1 MFLRIFGFIIS
12 GIISLVIYFEVS
24 NVNFSSDEPNKDRLL
39 VDLVSYVLDKLHY
52 DPQIINDDFSIK
64 VYDDFI
70 HAVDSQKR
78 FLLKSDLE
86 LFSQYRL
93 SIDDQINTSE
103 ITFFNVVHETLKTRV
118 DEVESFYNEILE
130 VPFNF
135 QINEEINLDYENL
148 EYAENTNELK
158 KIWRKRLK
166 LSALDGYASK
176 KEINDE
182 EKEDVE
188 KKILSDSEIE
198 KESRTSIVNNLK
210 DFFQFNSELE
220 RADWFSIYLNSIVTQ
235 FDPHTSYFAPEA
247 KEIFD
252 QNISGK
258 FQGIGARLFK
268 RNQQVE
274 ISEIIIGGPVWRD
287 NLLNVGDII
296 IAVAQS
302 IEEEPI
308 EISLMKLSDATDL
321 IKGEKGTNVFL
332 TVKRVDGGIEQVEIT
347 RDVVELEET
356 YAKSSIIKDDSNVYG
371 LINLPRFYVDF
382 ADYGERNAASDIKN
396 EILGLKSKGIN
407 GLILDLRNNGGG
419 SLKTVVDITGFFIEK
434 GPVVQ
439 VKSIGGR
446 KEILRDNDPSV
457 IWDGPL
463 VILVNE
469 FSASASEIL
478 AAALQD
484 YNRAIIL
491 GSKQTYG
498 KGTVQNVIDLNNVIS
513 GNTYGD
519 LGSLKITTDK
529 FYRVNGGST
538 QLEGVKSDLIFPNRY
553 SYIDI
558 GEKDLEN
565 PLSWDKIDPAKYDNS
580 VKIFNYSQAI
590 TNSIDRISQNEYFSL
605 IDQHAKLIKSKQD
618 DKTISLDYKSYKE
631 DREKF
636 KSQTDKLKIIEE
648 FITPYL
654 FEWNENNLNSNSSY
668 NDDMKEKRDRWI
680 ETLEKDIYVDE
691 AMNLLKDLS
700 SFNGNDILSQTN
712 QERILID

>member
-1 MFLRIFGFIIS
+1 MFLRIFGFLIS
-12 GIISLVIYFEVS
+12 AVVSLVIYFEVS
-24 NVNFSSDEPNKDRLL
+24 NTKFSSDEPNKDKLL

-52 DPQIINDDFSIK
+52 DPKIINDNFSIN
-64 VYDDFI
+64 VYEDFI
-70 HAVDSQKR
+70 EAVDSQKR
-78 FLLKSDLE
+78 FLLKSDIE
-86 LFSQYRL
+86 LFSQYKL
-93 SIDDQINTSE
+93 LIDDQIKSSD
-103 ITFFNVVHETLKTRV
+103 ITFFNIVYETLKSRM
-118 DEVESFYNEILE
+118 DEVESFYQE
-130 VPFNF
+130 VLFTPFNF
-135 QINEEINLDYENL
+135 SIDEEINLDYENQ
-148 EYAENTNELK
+148 EYVDGIEELK
-158 KIWRKRLK
+158 KLWRKRLK
-166 LSALDGYASK
+166 LSALDGFASK
-176 KEINDE
+176 KEINVEDDE
-182 EKEDVE
+182 TKT
-188 KKILSDSEIE
+188 DSEIE
-198 KESRTSIVNNLK
+198 IESRKSINDNLR

-220 RADWFSIYLNSIVTQ
+220 RKDWFSIYLNSIVTQ
-235 FDPHTSYFAPEA
+235 YDPHTTYLAPEA
-247 KEIFD
+247 KEVFD

-302 IEEEPI
+302 KEEEPQ

-321 IKGEKGTNVFL
+321 IKGEKGTNVYL

-347 RDVVELEET
+347 RDIVELEET
-356 YAKSSIIKDDSNVYG
+356 YAKSSIINDDTNTFG

-382 ADYGERNAASDIKN
+382 DDYGERNAASDIKK
-396 EILGLKSKGIN
+396 EIISLKNKGID

-446 KEILRDNDPSV
+446 KEILRDNDSS
-457 IWDGPL
+457 ILWDGPL
-463 VILVNE
+463 VIMVNE

-484 YNRAIIL
+484 YNRAVIL

-498 KGTVQNVIDLNNVIS
+498 KGTVQNIIDLNNVIS

-519 LGSLKITTDK
+519 LGSLKITTDM

-553 SYIDI
+553 SYVDI
-558 GEKDLEN
+558 GEKDLDN
-565 PLSWDKIDPAKYDNS
+565 PLNWNKIDPARYDNS
-580 VKIFNYSQAI
+580 SKIFNYSQAI
-590 TNSIDRISQNEYFSL
+590 EKSKKRISDNEYFSI
-605 IDQHAKLIKSKQD
+605 IDQHAKLVKSNQD
-618 DKTISLDYKSYKE
+618 DKMISLDYKSYKE
-631 DREKF
+631 DQENF
-636 KSQTDKLKIIEE
+636 KLQSDKLKIIDE
-648 FITPYL
+648 FISPYV
-654 FEWNENNLNSNSSY
+654 FDWNESNQNTDSSY

-680 ETLEKDIYVDE
+680 KTLEKDIYVNE

-700 SFNGNDILSQTN
+700 SIEGGQILSQLN
-712 QERILID
+712 KD

>member
-1 MFLRIFGFIIS
+1 MFLRIFGFVIS

-70 HAVDSQKR
+70 DAVDSQKR

-93 SIDDQINTSE
+93 SIDDQINSSD
-103 ITFFNVVHETLKTRV
+103 IAFFNVVYETLKKRIN
-118 DEVESFYNEILE
+118 EVENFYGEILE

-148 EYAENTNELK
+148 EYASSSDELK

-176 KEINDE
+176 KEIKDKE
-182 EKEDVE
+182 EAISEE
-188 KKILSDSEIE
+188 EIE
-198 KESRTSIVNNLK
+198 KESRTAIFENLK
-210 DFFQFNSELE
+210 DFFQFNNELE
-220 RADWFSIYLNSIVTQ
+220 RSDWFSIYLNSIVTQ
-235 FDPHTSYFAPEA
+235 FDPHTSYLAPEA
-247 KEIFD
+247 KEAFD

-302 IEEEPI
+302 AEEEPT

-332 TVKRVDGGIEQVEIT
+332 TVKRVDGGVEQVEIT
-347 RDVVELEET
+347 RDIVELEET
-356 YAKSSIIKDDSNVYG
+356 YAKSSIIKDESNIYG

-382 ADYGERNAASDIKN
+382 DDYGERNAASDIKK
-396 EILGLKSKGIN
+396 EILELKNKNIN

-446 KEILRDNDPSV
+446 KEILKDNDPSI

-498 KGTVQNVIDLNNVIS
+498 KGTVQNVVDLNNVIS

-565 PLSWDKIDPAKYDNS
+565 PLSWDKIDPARYDNS
-580 VKIFNYSQAI
+580 VNFFNYAQAI
-590 TNSIDRISQNEYFSL
+590 SNSKERIGQNEYFSI

-618 DKTISLDYKSYKE
+618 DKTISLDYNSYKE
-631 DREKF
+631 DQEEF
-636 KSQTDKLKIIEE
+636 KLQSDKLKVIEE
-648 FITPYL
+648 FNSPYL
-654 FEWNENNLNSNSSY
+654 FEWNDNNLNANSSY

-680 ETLEKDIYVDE
+680 KSLQKDIYVDE

-700 SFNGNDILSQTN
+700 SFKGNDILSQIN
-712 QERILID
+712 ID

>member
-12 GIISLVIYFEVS
+12 GIISLVIYFEIS

-70 HAVDSQKR
+70 DAVDSQKR

-86 LFSQYRL
+86 LFSQFKL
-93 SIDDQINTSE
+93 SIDDQINSSD
-103 ITFFNVVHETLKTRV
+103 IAFFNIVYETLKTRI
-118 DEVESFYNEILE
+118 DEVEGFYSEILE
-130 VPFNF
+130 VPFSF
-135 QINEEINLDYENL
+135 QIDEEINLDYENL
-148 EYAENTNELK
+148 EYASNTAELK
-158 KIWRKRLK
+158 KTWRKRLK

-176 KEINDE
+176 KEIKDNKKAISE
-182 EKEDVE
+182 E
-188 KKILSDSEIE
+188 EIE
-198 KESRTSIVNNLK
+198 KESRTAILENLK

-220 RADWFSIYLNSIVTQ
+220 RSDWFSIYLNSIVTQ
-235 FDPHTSYFAPEA
+235 FDPHTSYLAPEA
-247 KEIFD
+247 KEAFD

-302 IEEEPI
+302 ADEEPT

-332 TVKRVDGGIEQVEIT
+332 TVKRVDGGVEQIQIT
-347 RDVVELEET
+347 RDIVELEET

-382 ADYGERNAASDIKN
+382 DDYGERNAASDIKK
-396 EILGLKSKGIN
+396 EILELKNKDIN

-446 KEILRDNDPSV
+446 KEILKDNDPSI

-498 KGTVQNVIDLNNVIS
+498 KGTVQNIIDLNNVIS

-529 FYRVNGGST
+529 FYRINGGST

-565 PLSWDKIDPAKYDNS
+565 PLSWDKIDPARYDNS
-580 VKIFNYSQAI
+580 VKVFNYSQAI
-590 TNSIDRISQNEYFSL
+590 TNSKERIGQNEYFSI
-605 IDQHAKLIKSKQD
+605 IDNHAKLIKAKQE
-618 DKTISLDYKSYKE
+618 DKTISLDYISYKKDQE
-631 DREKF
+631 DF
-636 KSQTDKLKIIEE
+636 KLQSDKLKVIEE
-648 FITPYL
+648 FNSPYL
-654 FEWNENNLNSNSSY
+654 FEWNDNNLNLNSSY

-680 ETLEKDIYVDE
+680 ESLQKDIYVDE

-700 SFNGNDILSQTN
+700 SFKGNDIISQ
-712 QERILID
+712 IKID

>member
-1 MFLRIFGFIIS
+1 MFLRIFGFVIS

-70 HAVDSQKR
+70 DAVDSQKR

-86 LFSQYRL
+86 LFSQFRL
-93 SIDDQINTSE
+93 SIDDQINSSD
-103 ITFFNVVHETLKTRV
+103 ITFFNVVYETLKKRI
-118 DEVESFYNEILE
+118 DEVENFYGEILE

-148 EYAENTNELK
+148 DYASGSDELK

-176 KEINDE
+176 KEIKDKE
-182 EKEDVE
+182 EVISEE
-188 KKILSDSEIE
+188 EIE
-198 KESRTSIVNNLK
+198 KESRTAISENLK
-210 DFFQFNSELE
+210 DFFQFNNELE
-220 RADWFSIYLNSIVTQ
+220 RSDWFSIYLNSIVTQ
-235 FDPHTSYFAPEA
+235 FDPHTSYLAPEA
-247 KEIFD
+247 KEAFD

-302 IEEEPI
+302 AEEEPT
-308 EISLMKLSDATDL
+308 EISLMKLTDATDL

-347 RDVVELEET
+347 RDIVELEET
-356 YAKSSIIKDDSNVYG
+356 YAKSSIIKDDSNIYG

-382 ADYGERNAASDIKN
+382 DDYGERNAASDIKK
-396 EILGLKSKGIN
+396 EILELKNKNIN

-446 KEILRDNDPSV
+446 KEILKDNDLSI

-498 KGTVQNVIDLNNVIS
+498 KGTVQNVVDLNNVIS

-565 PLSWDKIDPAKYDNS
+565 PLSWDKIDPARYDNS
-580 VKIFNYSQAI
+580 VKVFNYAQAI
-590 TNSIDRISQNEYFSL
+590 SNSKERIGQNKYFSI

-618 DKTISLDYKSYKE
+618 DKTISLDYNSYKE
-631 DREKF
+631 DQEEF
-636 KSQTDKLKIIEE
+636 KLQSDKLKVIEE
-648 FITPYL
+648 FNSPYL
-654 FEWNENNLNSNSSY
+654 FEWNDNNLNTNSSY

-680 ETLEKDIYVDE
+680 KSLQKDIYVDE

-700 SFNGNDILSQTN
+700 SYKGNDILSQIN
-712 QERILID
+712 ID

>member
-103 ITFFNVVHETLKTRV
+103 ITFFNVVHETLKTRI

-176 KEINDE
+176 KEINDQ
-182 EKEDVE
+182 EKEDETE
-188 KKILSDSEIE
+188 KVMSDYEIE

>member
-70 HAVDSQKR
+70 DAVDSQKR
-78 FLLKSDLE
+78 FLLKSDIE
-86 LFSQYRL
+86 LFSQFRL
-93 SIDDQINTSE
+93 SIDDQINSSD
-103 ITFFNVVHETLKTRV
+103 IAFFNLVYETLKTRI
-118 DEVESFYNEILE
+118 DKVESFYGEILE

-135 QINEEINLDYENL
+135 QLNEEINLDYENL
-148 EYAENTNELK
+148 EYASNSDELK

-176 KEINDE
+176 KEIKDNGE
-182 EKEDVE
+182 VISEQ
-188 KKILSDSEIE
+188 EIE
-198 KESRTSIVNNLK
+198 KDSRTAISENLK

-220 RADWFSIYLNSIVTQ
+220 RSDWFSIYLNSIVTQ
-235 FDPHTSYFAPEA
+235 FDPHTSYLAPEA
-247 KEIFD
+247 KEAFD

-302 IEEEPI
+302 LEEEPT
-308 EISLMKLSDATDL
+308 EISLMKLTDATDL

-347 RDVVELEET
+347 RDIVELEET

-382 ADYGERNAASDIKN
+382 DDYGERNAASDIKK
-396 EILGLKSKGIN
+396 EILELKNKNIN

-446 KEILRDNDPSV
+446 KEILKDNDPSI

-498 KGTVQNVIDLNNVIS
+498 KGTVQNVVDLNNVIS

-565 PLSWDKIDPAKYDNS
+565 PLSWDKIDPARYDNS
-580 VKIFNYSQAI
+580 VKVFNYAQAI
-590 TNSIDRISQNEYFSL
+590 SNSKERIGKNEYFTI

-618 DKTISLDYKSYKE
+618 DKTISLDYNSYKE
-631 DREKF
+631 DQEEF
-636 KSQTDKLKIIEE
+636 KLQSDKLKVIEE
-648 FITPYL
+648 FISPYL
-654 FEWNENNLNSNSSY
+654 FEWNDNNLNANSSY

-680 ETLEKDIYVDE
+680 ESLQKDIYVDE

-700 SFNGNDILSQTN
+700 SFKGNDILSQIN
-712 QERILID
+712 ID

>member
-1 MFLRIFGFIIS
+1 MFLRIFGFLIS
-12 GIISLVIYFEVS
+12 AIVSFVIYFEVS
-24 NVNFSSDEPNKDRLL
+24 NTKFSSEEPNKDKLL

-52 DPQIINDDFSIK
+52 DPKIINDDFSIN
-64 VYDDFI
+64 VYEDFI
-70 HAVDSQKR
+70 DAVDSQKR
-78 FLLKSDLE
+78 FLIKSDIE

-93 SIDDQINTSE
+93 LIDDQIKSSD
-103 ITFFNVVHETLKTRV
+103 ITFFNIVYETLQTRM
-118 DEVESFYNEILE
+118 DEVESFYEE
-130 VPFNF
+130 VLFTPFNF
-135 QINEEINLDYENL
+135 NLKEEINLDYENQ
-148 EYAENTNELK
+148 EYVNGIAELK
-158 KIWRKRLK
+158 KLWRKRLK
-166 LSALDGYASK
+166 LSALDGFASK
-176 KEINDE
+176 KEINVEDE
-182 EKEDVE
+182 KTKTDT
-188 KKILSDSEIE
+188 EIE
-198 KESRTSIVNNLK
+198 IESRKSINDNLR

-220 RADWFSIYLNSIVTQ
+220 RKDWFSIYLNSIVTQ
-235 FDPHTSYFAPEA
+235 YDPHTTYLAPEA
-247 KEIFD
+247 KDVFD

-274 ISEIIIGGPVWRD
+274 ISEVIIGGPVWRD

-302 IEEEPI
+302 KEEEPQ

-321 IKGEKGTNVFL
+321 IKGEKGTNVYL

-347 RDVVELEET
+347 RDIVELEET
-356 YAKSSIIKDDSNVYG
+356 YAKSSIINDEENTYG

-382 ADYGERNAASDIKN
+382 DDYGERNAASDIKK
-396 EILGLKSKGIN
+396 EIISLKNKAID

-446 KEILRDNDPSV
+446 KEILRDNDPS
-457 IWDGPL
+457 ILWDGPL
-463 VILVNE
+463 VIMVNE

-484 YNRAIIL
+484 YNRAVIL

-498 KGTVQNVIDLNNVIS
+498 KGTVQNIIDLNNVIS

-519 LGSLKITTDK
+519 LGSLKITTDM

-553 SYIDI
+553 SYVDI
-558 GEKDLEN
+558 GEKDLDN
-565 PLSWDKIDPAKYDNS
+565 PLNWNKIDPARYDNS
-580 VKIFNYSQAI
+580 SKIFNYSQAI
-590 TNSIDRISQNEYFSL
+590 EKSKERISQNEYFSL
-605 IDQHAKLIKSKQD
+605 IDQHAKLVKSNQD
-618 DKTISLDYKSYKE
+618 DKMISLDYKSYKE
-631 DREKF
+631 DQENF
-636 KSQTDKLKIIEE
+636 KSQSDKLKIIDE
-648 FITPYL
+648 FISPYV
-654 FEWNENNLNSNSSY
+654 FDWNESNQNTDSSY

-680 ETLEKDIYVDE
+680 KTLEKDIYVNE

-700 SFNGNDILSQTN
+700 SIEGGQILSQLN
-712 QERILID
+712 KD

>member
-12 GIISLVIYFEVS
+12 GIISLVIYFEIS

-70 HAVDSQKR
+70 DAVDSQKR

-86 LFSQYRL
+86 LFSQFKL
-93 SIDDQINTSE
+93 SIDDQINSSD
-103 ITFFNVVHETLKTRV
+103 IAFFNIVYETLKTRI
-118 DEVESFYNEILE
+118 DEVEGFYSEILE
-130 VPFNF
+130 APFSF
-135 QINEEINLDYENL
+135 QIDEEINLDYENL
-148 EYAENTNELK
+148 EYASNTAELK
-158 KIWRKRLK
+158 KTWRKRLK

-176 KEINDE
+176 KEIKDN
-182 EKEDVE
+182 
-188 KKILSDSEIE
+188 KKAISEVEIE
-198 KESRTSIVNNLK
+198 KESRTAILENLK

-220 RADWFSIYLNSIVTQ
+220 RSDWFSIYLNSIVTQ
-235 FDPHTSYFAPEA
+235 FDPHTSYLAPEA
-247 KEIFD
+247 KEAFD

-302 IEEEPI
+302 ADEEPT

-332 TVKRVDGGIEQVEIT
+332 TIKRVDGAVEQIQIT
-347 RDVVELEET
+347 RDIVELEET

-382 ADYGERNAASDIKN
+382 DDYGERNAASDIKK
-396 EILGLKSKGIN
+396 EILELKNKDIN

-446 KEILRDNDPSV
+446 KEILKDNDPSI

-498 KGTVQNVIDLNNVIS
+498 KGTVQNIIDLNNVIS

-529 FYRVNGGST
+529 FYRINGGST

-565 PLSWDKIDPAKYDNS
+565 PLSWDKIDPARYHNS
-580 VKIFNYSQAI
+580 VKVFNYAQAI
-590 TNSIDRISQNEYFSL
+590 TNSKERIGQNEYFSI
-605 IDQHAKLIKSKQD
+605 IDNHAKLIKAKQE
-618 DKTISLDYKSYKE
+618 DKTISLDYISYKKDQE
-631 DREKF
+631 DF
-636 KSQTDKLKIIEE
+636 KLQSDKLKVIEE
-648 FITPYL
+648 FNSPYL
-654 FEWNENNLNSNSSY
+654 FEWNDNNLNLNSSY

-680 ETLEKDIYVDE
+680 ESLQKDIYVDE

-700 SFNGNDILSQTN
+700 SFKGNDIISQ
-712 QERILID
+712 IKID

>member
-70 HAVDSQKR
+70 DAVDSQKR
-78 FLLKSDLE
+78 FLLKSDIE
-86 LFSQYRL
+86 LFSQFRL
-93 SIDDQINTSE
+93 SIDDQINSSD
-103 ITFFNVVHETLKTRV
+103 IAFFNVVYETLKTRI
-118 DEVESFYNEILE
+118 DEVESFYGEILE

-135 QINEEINLDYENL
+135 QLNEEINLDYENL
-148 EYAENTNELK
+148 EYASNSDELK

-176 KEINDE
+176 KEIKDNGE
-182 EKEDVE
+182 VISEQ
-188 KKILSDSEIE
+188 EIE
-198 KESRTSIVNNLK
+198 KESRTAISENLK

-220 RADWFSIYLNSIVTQ
+220 RSDWFSIYLNSIVTQ
-235 FDPHTSYFAPEA
+235 FDPHTSYLAPEA
-247 KEIFD
+247 KEAFD

-302 IEEEPI
+302 LEEEPT
-308 EISLMKLSDATDL
+308 EISLMKLTDATDL

-347 RDVVELEET
+347 RDIVELEET

-382 ADYGERNAASDIKN
+382 DDYGERNAASDIKK
-396 EILGLKSKGIN
+396 EILELKNKNIN

-446 KEILRDNDPSV
+446 KEILKDNDPSI

-498 KGTVQNVIDLNNVIS
+498 KGTVQNVVDLNNVIS

-565 PLSWDKIDPAKYDNS
+565 PLSWDKIDPARYDNS
-580 VKIFNYSQAI
+580 VKVFNYAQAI
-590 TNSIDRISQNEYFSL
+590 SNSKERIGKNEYFTI

-618 DKTISLDYKSYKE
+618 DKTISLDYNSYKE
-631 DREKF
+631 DQEEF
-636 KSQTDKLKIIEE
+636 KLQSDKLKVIEE
-648 FITPYL
+648 FISPYL
-654 FEWNENNLNSNSSY
+654 FEWNDNNLNANSSY

-680 ETLEKDIYVDE
+680 ESLQKDIYVDE

-700 SFNGNDILSQTN
+700 SFKGNDILSQIN
-712 QERILID
+712 ID

>member
-1 MFLRIFGFIIS
+1 MFLRIFGFVIS

-70 HAVDSQKR
+70 DAVDSQKR
-78 FLLKSDLE
+78 FLLKSDIE
-86 LFSQYRL
+86 LFSQFRL
-93 SIDDQINTSE
+93 SIDDQINSSD
-103 ITFFNVVHETLKTRV
+103 IAFFNVVYETLKTRI
-118 DEVESFYNEILE
+118 DEVESFYGEILE

-135 QINEEINLDYENL
+135 QLNEEINLDYENL
-148 EYAENTNELK
+148 EYASNSDELK

-176 KEINDE
+176 KEIKDNGE
-182 EKEDVE
+182 VISEQ
-188 KKILSDSEIE
+188 EIE
-198 KESRTSIVNNLK
+198 KDSRTAISENLK

-220 RADWFSIYLNSIVTQ
+220 RSDWFSIYLNSIVTQ
-235 FDPHTSYFAPEA
+235 FDPHTSYLAPEA
-247 KEIFD
+247 KEAFD

-302 IEEEPI
+302 LEEEPT
-308 EISLMKLSDATDL
+308 EISLMKLTDATDL

-347 RDVVELEET
+347 RDIVELEET

-382 ADYGERNAASDIKN
+382 DDYGERNAASDIKK
-396 EILGLKSKGIN
+396 EILELKNKNIN

-446 KEILRDNDPSV
+446 KEILKDNDPSI

-498 KGTVQNVIDLNNVIS
+498 KGTVQNVVDLNNVIS

-565 PLSWDKIDPAKYDNS
+565 PLSWDKIDPARYDNS
-580 VKIFNYSQAI
+580 VKVFNYAQAI
-590 TNSIDRISQNEYFSL
+590 SNSKERIGKNEYFTI

-618 DKTISLDYKSYKE
+618 DKTISLDYNSYKE
-631 DREKF
+631 DQEEF
-636 KSQTDKLKIIEE
+636 KLQSDKLKVIEE
-648 FITPYL
+648 FISPYL
-654 FEWNENNLNSNSSY
+654 FEWNENNLNANSSY

-680 ETLEKDIYVDE
+680 ESLQKDIYVDE

-700 SFNGNDILSQTN
+700 SFKGNDILSQIN
-712 QERILID
+712 ID

>member
-1 MFLRIFGFIIS
+1 MFFRIFGFLIS
-12 GIISLVIYFEVS
+12 AAVSLVIYFEVS
-24 NVNFSSDEPNKDRLL
+24 NTKFSSDEPNKDKLL

-52 DPQIINDDFSIK
+52 DPKIIDDDFSIN
-64 VYDDFI
+64 VYEDFI
-70 HAVDSQKR
+70 DAVDSQKR
-78 FLLKSDLE
+78 FLLKSDIE

-93 SIDDQINTSE
+93 LLDDQIKSSD
-103 ITFFNVVHETLKTRV
+103 ITFFNIVYETLKSRM
-118 DEVESFYNEILE
+118 DEVESFYEDVLFT
-130 VPFNF
+130 PFNF
-135 QINEEINLDYENL
+135 IIDEEINLDYENQ
-148 EYAENTNELK
+148 EYVDGIDELK
-158 KIWRKRLK
+158 KLWRKRLK
-166 LSALDGYASK
+166 LSALDGFASK
-176 KEINDE
+176 KEINIE
-182 EKEDVE
+182 EDKT
-188 KKILSDSEIE
+188 KTDSEIE
-198 KESRTSIVNNLK
+198 VESRKSINDNLR

-220 RADWFSIYLNSIVTQ
+220 RKDWFSIYLNSIVTQ
-235 FDPHTSYFAPEA
+235 YDPHTTYLAPEA
-247 KEIFD
+247 KEVFD

-274 ISEIIIGGPVWRD
+274 ISEVIIGGPVWRD

-302 IEEEPI
+302 KQEEPQ

-321 IKGEKGTNVFL
+321 IKGEKGTNVYL

-347 RDVVELEET
+347 RDIVELEET
-356 YAKSSIIKDDSNVYG
+356 YAKSSIINDDTNSYG

-382 ADYGERNAASDIKN
+382 DDYGERNAASDIKK
-396 EILGLKSKGIN
+396 EIISLKNKGID

-446 KEILRDNDPSV
+446 TEILRDNDSSV
-457 IWDGPL
+457 LWDGPL
-463 VILVNE
+463 IIMVNE

-484 YNRAIIL
+484 YNRAVIL

-498 KGTVQNVIDLNNVIS
+498 KGTVQNIIDLNNVIS

-519 LGSLKITTDK
+519 LGSLKITTDM

-553 SYIDI
+553 SYVDV
-558 GEKDLEN
+558 GEKDLDN
-565 PLSWDKIDPAKYDNS
+565 PLNWNKIDPARYDNS
-580 VKIFNYSQAI
+580 SKIFNYSQAI
-590 TNSIDRISQNEYFSL
+590 EKSKKRISENEYFSL
-605 IDQHAKLIKSKQD
+605 IDQHAKLVKSNQD
-618 DKTISLDYKSYKE
+618 DKLISLDYNSYKE
-631 DREKF
+631 DQENF
-636 KSQTDKLKIIEE
+636 KSQSDKLKIIDE
-648 FITPYL
+648 FISPYV
-654 FEWNENNLNSNSSY
+654 FNWNESNQNTDSTY

-680 ETLEKDIYVDE
+680 KTLEKDIYVNE

-700 SFNGNDILSQTN
+700 SIEGGQILSQLN
-712 QERILID
+712 KD

>member
-12 GIISLVIYFEVS
+12 GIISLVIYFEIS

-70 HAVDSQKR
+70 DAVDSQKR
-78 FLLKSDLE
+78 FLLKSDIE

-93 SIDDQINTSE
+93 SIDDQINSSD
-103 ITFFNVVHETLKTRV
+103 IAFFNVVYETLKTRI
-118 DEVESFYNEILE
+118 DEVESFYGEILE
-130 VPFNF
+130 DPFNF

-148 EYAENTNELK
+148 DYASNSAELK
-158 KIWRKRLK
+158 RIWRKRLK

-176 KEINDE
+176 KEIKDNE
-182 EKEDVE
+182 EVTSEE
-188 KKILSDSEIE
+188 EIE
-198 KESRTSIVNNLK
+198 IESRTAISENLK

-220 RADWFSIYLNSIVTQ
+220 RSDWFSIYLNSIVTQ
-235 FDPHTSYFAPEA
+235 FDPHTSYLAPEA
-247 KEIFD
+247 KEAFD

-302 IEEEPI
+302 AEEEPT
-308 EISLMKLSDATDL
+308 EISLMKLTDATDL

-347 RDVVELEET
+347 RDIVELEET

-382 ADYGERNAASDIKN
+382 DDYGERNAASDIKK
-396 EILGLKSKGIN
+396 EILELKKKNIN

-439 VKSIGGR
+439 VKSIGGK
-446 KEILRDNDPSV
+446 KEILKDNDPSI

-498 KGTVQNVIDLNNVIS
+498 KGTVQNVINLNNVIS

-565 PLSWDKIDPAKYDNS
+565 PLSWDKIDPARYDNS
-580 VKIFNYSQAI
+580 VKVFNYAQAI
-590 TNSIDRISQNEYFSL
+590 SNSKERIGQNEYFTI

-618 DKTISLDYKSYKE
+618 DKTISLNYNSYKE
-631 DREKF
+631 DQAEF
-636 KSQTDKLKIIEE
+636 KLQSDKLKVIED
-648 FITPYL
+648 FKSPYL
-654 FEWNENNLNSNSSY
+654 FEWNDSNLESNTSY

-680 ETLEKDIYVDE
+680 KSLQKDIYVDE
-691 AMNLLKDLS
+691 AMNLLKDLLS
-700 SFNGNDILSQTN
+700 YKGNDILSQIN
-712 QERILID
+712 IN

>member
-1 MFLRIFGFIIS
+1 MFLRIFGFVIS

-70 HAVDSQKR
+70 GAVDSQKR

-86 LFSQYRL
+86 LFSQFRL
-93 SIDDQINTSE
+93 SIDDQINSSD
-103 ITFFNVVHETLKTRV
+103 IAFFNVVYETLKKRI
-118 DEVESFYNEILE
+118 DEVENFYDEILE

-148 EYAENTNELK
+148 EYASSSDELK

-176 KEINDE
+176 KEIKDKE
-182 EKEDVE
+182 EV
-188 KKILSDSEIE
+188 ILEEEIE
-198 KESRTSIVNNLK
+198 KESRNAISENLK
-210 DFFQFNSELE
+210 DFFQFNKELE
-220 RADWFSIYLNSIVTQ
+220 RSDWFSIYLNSIVTQ
-235 FDPHTSYFAPEA
+235 FDPHTSYLAPEA
-247 KEIFD
+247 KEAFD

-302 IEEEPI
+302 AEEEPT
-308 EISLMKLSDATDL
+308 EISLMKLTDATDL

-347 RDVVELEET
+347 RDIVELEET
-356 YAKSSIIKDDSNVYG
+356 YAKSSIIKDDSNIYG

-382 ADYGERNAASDIKN
+382 DDYGERNAASDIKK
-396 EILGLKSKGIN
+396 EILELKNKNIN

-446 KEILRDNDPSV
+446 KEILKDNDPSI

-498 KGTVQNVIDLNNVIS
+498 KGTVQNVVDLNNVIS

-565 PLSWDKIDPAKYDNS
+565 PLSWDKIDPARYDNS
-580 VKIFNYSQAI
+580 VKVFNYAKAI
-590 TNSIDRISQNEYFSL
+590 SNSKERIANNEYFSI

-618 DKTISLDYKSYKE
+618 DKTISLDYNSYKE
-631 DREKF
+631 DQEEF
-636 KSQTDKLKIIEE
+636 KLQSDKLKVIEE
-648 FITPYL
+648 FNSPYL
-654 FEWNENNLNSNSSY
+654 FEWNDSNLNANSSY

-680 ETLEKDIYVDE
+680 KSLQKDIYVDE

-700 SFNGNDILSQTN
+700 SFTGNDILSQIN
-712 QERILID
+712 ND

>member
-1 MFLRIFGFIIS
+1 
-12 GIISLVIYFEVS
+12 LVIYFEVS

-70 HAVDSQKR
+70 DAVDSQKR

-86 LFSQYRL
+86 LFSQFRL
-93 SIDDQINTSE
+93 SIDDQINSSD
-103 ITFFNVVHETLKTRV
+103 IAFFNLVYETLKKRI
-118 DEVESFYNEILE
+118 DEVENFYGEILE

-148 EYAENTNELK
+148 EYASSSDELK

-176 KEINDE
+176 KEIKDKE
-182 EKEDVE
+182 EVISEE
-188 KKILSDSEIE
+188 EIE
-198 KESRTSIVNNLK
+198 KESRTAISQNLK
-210 DFFQFNSELE
+210 DFFQFNDELE
-220 RADWFSIYLNSIVTQ
+220 RSDWFSIYLNSIVTQ
-235 FDPHTSYFAPEA
+235 FDPHTSYLAPQA
-247 KEIFD
+247 KEVFD

-302 IEEEPI
+302 AEEEPT
-308 EISLMKLSDATDL
+308 EISLMKLTDATDL

-332 TVKRVDGGIEQVEIT
+332 TVKRVDGGIEQIEIT
-347 RDVVELEET
+347 RDIVELEET

-382 ADYGERNAASDIKN
+382 DDYGERNAASDIKK
-396 EILGLKSKGIN
+396 EILELKNKNIN

-446 KEILRDNDPSV
+446 KEILKDNDPSI

-498 KGTVQNVIDLNNVIS
+498 KGTVQNVVDLNNVIS

-565 PLSWDKIDPAKYDNS
+565 PLSWDKIDPARYDNS
-580 VKIFNYSQAI
+580 VKVFNYSQAI
-590 TNSIDRISQNEYFSL
+590 SKSKERIGKNKYFSI

-618 DKTISLDYKSYKE
+618 DKTISLDYNSYKE
-631 DREKF
+631 DQEEYKL
-636 KSQTDKLKIIEE
+636 QNDKLKVIEE
-648 FITPYL
+648 FNSPYL
-654 FEWNENNLNSNSSY
+654 FEWNDNNLNTNSSY

-680 ETLEKDIYVDE
+680 ESLQKDIYVDE

-700 SFNGNDILSQTN
+700 SFKGNDILSQIN
-712 QERILID
+712 ND

>member
-1 MFLRIFGFIIS
+1 MFLRIFGFVIS

-70 HAVDSQKR
+70 DAVDSQKR
-78 FLLKSDLE
+78 FLLKSDIE
-86 LFSQYRL
+86 LFSQFRL
-93 SIDDQINTSE
+93 SIDDQINSSD
-103 ITFFNVVHETLKTRV
+103 IAFFNLVYETLKTRI
-118 DEVESFYNEILE
+118 DEVESFYGEILE

-135 QINEEINLDYENL
+135 QLNEEINLDYENL
-148 EYAENTNELK
+148 EYASNSDELK

-176 KEINDE
+176 KEIKDNGE
-182 EKEDVE
+182 VISEQ
-188 KKILSDSEIE
+188 EIE
-198 KESRTSIVNNLK
+198 KDSRTAISENLK

-220 RADWFSIYLNSIVTQ
+220 RSDWFSIYLNSIVTQ
-235 FDPHTSYFAPEA
+235 FDPHTSYLAPEA
-247 KEIFD
+247 KEAFD

-302 IEEEPI
+302 LEEEPT
-308 EISLMKLSDATDL
+308 EISLMKLTDATDL

-347 RDVVELEET
+347 RDIVELEET

-382 ADYGERNAASDIKN
+382 DDYGERNAASDIKK
-396 EILGLKSKGIN
+396 EILELKNKNIN

-446 KEILRDNDPSV
+446 KEILKDNDPSI

-498 KGTVQNVIDLNNVIS
+498 KGTVQNVVDLNNVIS

-565 PLSWDKIDPAKYDNS
+565 PLSWDKIDPARYDNS
-580 VKIFNYSQAI
+580 VKVFNYAQAI
-590 TNSIDRISQNEYFSL
+590 SNSKERIGKNEYFTI

-618 DKTISLDYKSYKE
+618 DKTISLDYNSYKE
-631 DREKF
+631 DQEEF
-636 KSQTDKLKIIEE
+636 KLQSDKLKVIEE
-648 FITPYL
+648 FISPYL
-654 FEWNENNLNSNSSY
+654 FEWNDNNLNANSSY

-680 ETLEKDIYVDE
+680 ESLQKDIYVDE

-700 SFNGNDILSQTN
+700 SFKGNDILSQIN
-712 QERILID
+712 ID

>member
-103 ITFFNVVHETLKTRV
+103 ITFFNVVHETLKTRI

-198 KESRTSIVNNLK
+198 KESRTSIANNLK

-529 FYRVNGGST
+529 FYRINGGST

>member
-1 MFLRIFGFIIS
+1 MFLRIFGFLIS
-12 GIISLVIYFEVS
+12 AVVSLVIYFEVS
-24 NVNFSSDEPNKDRLL
+24 NTKFSSDEPNKDKLL

-52 DPQIINDDFSIK
+52 DPKIINDDFSIN
-64 VYDDFI
+64 VYEDFI
-70 HAVDSQKR
+70 DAVDSQKR
-78 FLLKSDLE
+78 FLLKSDIE

-93 SIDDQINTSE
+93 SIDDQIKSSD
-103 ITFFNVVHETLKTRV
+103 ITFFNLVYETLERRM
-118 DEVESFYNEILE
+118 DEVESFYKE
-130 VPFNF
+130 VLITPFNF
-135 QINEEINLDYENL
+135 NIDEEINLDYENQ
-148 EYAENTNELK
+148 EYVDGVEELK
-158 KIWRKRLK
+158 KLWRKRLK
-166 LSALDGYASK
+166 LSALDGFASK
-176 KEINDE
+176 KEINI
-182 EKEDVE
+182 EDD
-188 KKILSDSEIE
+188 KTKTDSEIE
-198 KESRTSIVNNLK
+198 IESRKSINDNLK

-220 RADWFSIYLNSIVTQ
+220 RKDWFSIYLNSIVTQ
-235 FDPHTSYFAPEA
+235 YDPHTTYLAPEA
-247 KEIFD
+247 KEVFD

-274 ISEIIIGGPVWRD
+274 ISEVIIGGPVWRD

-302 IEEEPI
+302 KEEEPQ

-321 IKGEKGTNVFL
+321 IKGEKGTNVYL

-347 RDVVELEET
+347 RDIVELEET
-356 YAKSSIIKDDSNVYG
+356 YAKSSIIDDDTNKYG

-382 ADYGERNAASDIKN
+382 DDYGERNAASDIKK
-396 EILGLKSKGIN
+396 EIISLKNKGID

-439 VKSIGGR
+439 IKSIGGR
-446 KEILRDNDPSV
+446 KEILRDNDSS
-457 IWDGPL
+457 ILWDGPL
-463 VILVNE
+463 VIMVNE

-484 YNRAIIL
+484 YNRAVIL

-498 KGTVQNVIDLNNVIS
+498 KGTVQNIIDLNNVIS

-519 LGSLKITTDK
+519 LGSLKITTDM

-553 SYIDI
+553 SYVDI
-558 GEKDLEN
+558 GEKDLDN
-565 PLSWDKIDPAKYDNS
+565 PLNWNKIDPARYDNS
-580 VKIFNYSQAI
+580 SKIFNYSQAI
-590 TNSIDRISQNEYFSL
+590 EKSKKRISENEYFSL
-605 IDQHAKLIKSKQD
+605 IDQHAKLVKSNQD
-618 DKTISLDYKSYKE
+618 DKLISLDYNSYKE
-631 DREKF
+631 DQENF
-636 KSQTDKLKIIEE
+636 KSQSDKLKIIDE
-648 FITPYL
+648 FISPYV
-654 FEWNENNLNSNSSY
+654 FDWNESNQNTDSSY

-680 ETLEKDIYVDE
+680 KTLEKDIYVNE

-700 SFNGNDILSQTN
+700 SIEGGQILSQLN
-712 QERILID
+712 KD

>member
-1 MFLRIFGFIIS
+1 MFLRIFGFFIS
-12 GIISLVIYFEVS
+12 AIVSLVIYYEVS
-24 NVNFSSDEPNKDRLL
+24 NVNFSSDEPNKDKLL

-52 DPQIINDDFSIK
+52 DPKVINDDFSIK

-70 HAVDSQKR
+70 DAVDSQKR
-78 FLLKSDLE
+78 FLLKSDIE

-93 SIDDQINTSE
+93 LIDDQINSSD
-103 ITFFNVVHETLKTRV
+103 ITFFNLVHETLKTRI
-118 DEVESFYNEILE
+118 DEVEYFYEEILE

-135 QINEEINLDYENL
+135 QVNEEINLDYDNL
-148 EYAENTNELK
+148 EYAENSNELK

-176 KEINDE
+176 KEINDQ
-182 EKEDVE
+182 EKEND
-188 KKILSDSEIE
+188 KLLSDSEIE
-198 KESRTSIVNNLK
+198 IESRSSISDNLK

-220 RADWFSIYLNSIVTQ
+220 RSDWFSIYLNTIVTQ
-235 FDPHTSYFAPEA
+235 FDPHTSYLAPEA
-247 KEIFD
+247 KEVFD

-274 ISEIIIGGPVWRD
+274 ISEVIIGGPVWRD

-302 IEEEPI
+302 IDEEPT

-321 IKGEKGTNVFL
+321 IKGEKDTNVYL

-347 RDVVELEET
+347 RDIVELAET
-356 YAKSSIIKDDSNVYG
+356 YAKSSIIKDDISTYG

-382 ADYGERNAASDIKN
+382 DDYGERNAASDIKK
-396 EILGLKSKGIN
+396 EIISLKSKGIN

-463 VILVNE
+463 IVLVNE

-498 KGTVQNVIDLNNVIS
+498 KGTVQNIINLNNVIS

-519 LGSLKITTDK
+519 LGSLKITTDM
-529 FYRVNGGST
+529 FYRINGGST
-538 QLEGVKSDLIFPNRY
+538 QLEGVKSDLVFPNRY

-565 PLSWDKIDPAKYDNS
+565 PLSWNKIDPARYDNS
-580 VKIFNYSQAI
+580 EKIFNNSQVI
-590 TNSIDRISQNEYFSL
+590 LNSKNRISRNEYFSI
-605 IDQHAKLIKSKQD
+605 IDQHAKLVKSKQD
-618 DKTISLDYKSYKE
+618 DKIISLEYSSYKDE
-631 DREKF
+631 LENTKL
-636 KSQTDKLKIIEE
+636 QNDKLKIIEE
-648 FITPYL
+648 FSSPYL
-654 FEWNENNLNSNSSY
+654 FEWNEINFNSNNAY
-668 NDDMKEKRDRWI
+668 DDDMKEKRDRWI
-680 ETLEKDIYVDE
+680 ESLKNDIYVDE
-691 AMNLLKDLS
+691 AMNLLKDINS
-700 SFNGNDILSQTN
+700 IKRNDILSQIT
-712 QERILID
+712 ID

>member
-1 MFLRIFGFIIS
+1 MFLRIFGFFIS
-12 GIISLVIYFEVS
+12 AIVSLVIYYEVS
-24 NVNFSSDEPNKDRLL
+24 NVNFSSDEPNKDKLL

-52 DPQIINDDFSIK
+52 DPKVINDDFSIK
-64 VYDDFI
+64 VYEDFI
-70 HAVDSQKR
+70 DAVDSQKR
-78 FLLKSDLE
+78 FLLKSDIE

-93 SIDDQINTSE
+93 LIDDQINSSD
-103 ITFFNVVHETLKTRV
+103 ITFFNLVHETLKTRI
-118 DEVESFYNEILE
+118 DEVEYFYEEILE

-135 QINEEINLDYENL
+135 QVNEEINLDYDNL
-148 EYAENTNELK
+148 EYAENSNELK

-176 KEINDE
+176 KEINDQ
-182 EKEDVE
+182 EKEND
-188 KKILSDSEIE
+188 KLLSDSEIE
-198 KESRTSIVNNLK
+198 IESRSSISDNLK

-220 RADWFSIYLNSIVTQ
+220 RSDWFSIYLNTIVTQ
-235 FDPHTSYFAPEA
+235 FDPHTSYLAPEA
-247 KEIFD
+247 KEVFD

-274 ISEIIIGGPVWRD
+274 ISEVIIGGPVWRD

-302 IEEEPI
+302 LDEEPT

-321 IKGEKGTNVFL
+321 IKGEKDTNVYL

-347 RDVVELEET
+347 RDIVELAET
-356 YAKSSIIKDDSNVYG
+356 YAKSSIIKDDISTYG

-382 ADYGERNAASDIKN
+382 DDYGERNAASDIKK

-457 IWDGPL
+457 IWNGPL
-463 VILVNE
+463 IVLVNE

-498 KGTVQNVIDLNNVIS
+498 KGTVQNIINLNNVIS

-519 LGSLKITTDK
+519 LGSLKITTDM
-529 FYRVNGGST
+529 FYRINGGST
-538 QLEGVKSDLIFPNRY
+538 QLEGVKSDLVFPNRY

-565 PLSWDKIDPAKYDNS
+565 PLSWNKIDPARYDNS
-580 VKIFNYSQAI
+580 EKIFNNSQVI
-590 TNSIDRISQNEYFSL
+590 LNSKNRISRNEYFSI
-605 IDQHAKLIKSKQD
+605 IDQHAKLVKSKQD
-618 DKTISLDYKSYKE
+618 DKTISLEYSSYKDE
-631 DREKF
+631 LENTKL
-636 KSQTDKLKIIEE
+636 QNDKLKIIEE
-648 FITPYL
+648 FSSPYL
-654 FEWNENNLNSNSSY
+654 FEWNEINFNSNNAY
-668 NDDMKEKRDRWI
+668 DDDMKEKRDRWI
-680 ETLEKDIYVDE
+680 ESLKNDIYVDE
-691 AMNLLKDLS
+691 AMNLLKDINS
-700 SFNGNDILSQTN
+700 IKRNDILSQIT
-712 QERILID
+712 ID

>member
-12 GIISLVIYFEVS
+12 GIISLVIYFEIS

-70 HAVDSQKR
+70 DAVDSQKR

-86 LFSQYRL
+86 LFSQFKL
-93 SIDDQINTSE
+93 SIDDQINSSD
-103 ITFFNVVHETLKTRV
+103 IAFFNIVYETLKTRI
-118 DEVESFYNEILE
+118 DEVEGFYSEILE
-130 VPFNF
+130 VPFSF
-135 QINEEINLDYENL
+135 QIDEEINLDYENL
-148 EYAENTNELK
+148 EYASNTAELK
-158 KIWRKRLK
+158 KTWRKRLK

-176 KEINDE
+176 KEIKDN
-182 EKEDVE
+182 
-188 KKILSDSEIE
+188 KKAISEVEIE
-198 KESRTSIVNNLK
+198 KESRTAILENLK

-220 RADWFSIYLNSIVTQ
+220 RSDWFSIYLNSIVTQ
-235 FDPHTSYFAPEA
+235 FDPHTSYLAPEA
-247 KEIFD
+247 KEAFD

-302 IEEEPI
+302 ADEEPT

-332 TVKRVDGGIEQVEIT
+332 TVKRVDGGVEQIQIT
-347 RDVVELEET
+347 RDIVELEET
-356 YAKSSIIKDDSNVYG
+356 YAKSSIIKDDSNVFG

-382 ADYGERNAASDIKN
+382 DDYGERNAASDIKK
-396 EILGLKSKGIN
+396 EILELKNKDIN

-446 KEILRDNDPSV
+446 KEILKDNDPSI

-498 KGTVQNVIDLNNVIS
+498 KGTVQNIIDLNNVIS

-529 FYRVNGGST
+529 FYRINGGST

-565 PLSWDKIDPAKYDNS
+565 PLSWDKIDPARYDNS
-580 VKIFNYSQAI
+580 VKVFNYAQAI
-590 TNSIDRISQNEYFSL
+590 TNSKERIGQNEYFSI
-605 IDQHAKLIKSKQD
+605 IDNHAKLIKAKQE
-618 DKTISLDYKSYKE
+618 DKTISLDYISYKKDQE
-631 DREKF
+631 DF
-636 KSQTDKLKIIEE
+636 KLQSDKLKVIEE
-648 FITPYL
+648 FNSPYL
-654 FEWNENNLNSNSSY
+654 FEWNDYNLNLNSSY

-680 ETLEKDIYVDE
+680 ESLQKDIYVDE

-700 SFNGNDILSQTN
+700 SFKGNDIISQ
-712 QERILID
+712 IKID